1 MPSTRRLRDGL
12 GSSRHGSLEIYISDA
27 PGAVAMIGKKRAL
40 ELRTW
45 STIVDVKS
53 VLNERLHLPIGSQR

>member
-1 MPSTRRLRDGL
+1 
-12 GSSRHGSLEIYISDA
+12 
-27 PGAVAMIGKKRAL
+27 MIGKKRAL